1 MVSRVKETTTRCSSE
16 HLCTQKI
23 DTKKSNL
30 NNYNYGRI
38 LEKKMRDDLK
48 YEGFTKKEF
57 WIYGVLLPLGL
68 IAIMALAG
76 AIESA

>member
-1 MVSRVKETTTRCSSE
+1 MPPLSERMVAVFE
-16 HLCTQKI
+16 
-23 DTKKSNL
+23 DKSL
-30 NNYNYGRI
+30 TFNNYTTMEDF
-38 LEKKMRDDLK
+38 LKKMRDDLK

>member
-1 MVSRVKETTTRCSSE
+1 MIHAPPLSE
-16 HLCTQKI
+16 RMGAVFDDNSLTF
-23 DTKKSNL
+23 
-30 NNYNYGRI
+30 NNYTTMEES
-38 LEKKMRDDLK
+38 LKKMRDDLK

-76 AIESA
+76 AIESAA